1 MGADGDVTMAGGA
14 AATERSAAARVEG
27 GMVPSGAGWA
37 ALLCGV
43 QCLVAPA
50 LALASPAL
58 VLPARYEQAAMLA
71 IALVVAYVLVV
82 GVRAHGRRGPVWP
95 VAAGLALWGVAL
107 GQASGPVPE
116 WAVAGAGGVVL
127 FVALRWNAR
136 LRARALAHRCG
147 GRRACA
153 AWRCGWQRRRS
164 GIGRV
169 HRQTLRRAS
178 AVPRRAAARACSFH
192 CSMSG
197 QQSALA
203 ERDTFTEI
211 ER

>member
-43 QCLVAPA
+43 HCLVAPA

-95 VAAGLALWGVAL
+95 VAAGLALWAVAL

-136 LRARALAHRCG
+136 LRTRALAHRCG
-147 GRRACA
+147 WRSGG
-153 AWRCGWQRRRS
+153 RCGLQRRRS
-164 GIGRV
+164 GIGRG

-197 QQSALA
+197 QRSALA
-203 ERDTFTEI
+203 ERDAFTEI